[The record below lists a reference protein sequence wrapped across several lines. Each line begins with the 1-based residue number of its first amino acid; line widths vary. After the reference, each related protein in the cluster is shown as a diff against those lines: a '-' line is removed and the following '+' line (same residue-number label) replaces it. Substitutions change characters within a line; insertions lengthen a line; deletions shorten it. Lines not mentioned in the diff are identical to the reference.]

1 MREWKYITYYFYNL
15 GLQKGVNNLCIRNQV
30 FYTITHI
37 IWKPAVKYKI
47 KSLINKEKYWFVM
60 NNQSSTADDDDTS
73 QAATSVKTGSPAENM
88 LMAQIN
94 NFFKKPE

>member
-1 MREWKYITYYFYNL
+1 
-15 GLQKGVNNLCIRNQV
+15 
-30 FYTITHI
+30 
-37 IWKPAVKYKI
+37 
-47 KSLINKEKYWFVM
+47 M
-60 NNQSSTADDDDTS
+60 NNQSSTAEDDDTS